1 MYNIKNL
8 RLERQMTQEEL
19 SKASGVHRVTIA
31 RYETDGSG
39 MTVYNAQ
46 RIAAAL
52 GCTVNDLLESG
63 DQREGA

>member
-1 MYNIKNL
+1 MYNIRNL
-8 RLERQMTQEEL
+8 RLERHMTQEEL
-19 SKASGVHRVTIA
+19 SKASGIHRVTIA

-52 GCTVNDLLESG
+52 GCTVNDLLES
-63 DQREGA
+63 DEQREGA